1 MGTNYYW
8 YPEPPCPCCGR
19 RPEPVHIGK
28 SSGGWCFALHV
39 YPFWVG
45 NEPGAFAADSLEAW
59 KHKFETEGSYI
70 EDEYGDLVS
79 VESLLQS
86 ITQRSARNPD
96 FEYPDSWYEEN
107 HAVPGPR
114 GLARRK
120 IDGDFCVAHAPDD
133 GTWDLCIG
141 EFS

>member
-1 MGTNYYW
+1 M
-8 YPEPPCPCCGR
+8 
-19 RPEPVHIGK
+19 HIGK